1 MIDDLTG
8 LANRAA
14 ILQAID
20 RAIAV
25 TRRGGPTVSL
35 LYIDLDGFRRLNDRC
50 GHDAGDAALREVAS
64 ALSATARGTD
74 TVGRIGG
81 DDFVVV
87 LSGPRAAAE
96 AVARRGRERIVLRLA
111 AQGWLMNVSIGVAT
125 FEAPPCSAEA
135 ALAEADAAL
144 SVVKRQT
151 KPPNTRWTTSAG
163 CKGG

>member
-14 ILQAID
+14 VLQAID

-35 LYIDLDGFRRLNDRC
+35 LYIDLDRFRRLNDRC

-64 ALSATARGTD
+64 ALSATARRTD

-125 FEAPPCSAEA
+125 FGAPPSSAEA

-144 SVVKRQT
+144 SVAKRQT
-151 KPPNTRWTTSAG
+151 EPPNLRWTTTAG
-163 CKGG
+163 RNGG